1 MRAWKHGNIR
11 WNAGNGRSNWSELYI
26 GWMSRL
32 DSCRISCATRTLPCG
47 GGDSVM
53 DPGLLL
59 AALDPIG
66 PSSRWPSAHI

>member
-1 MRAWKHGNIR
+1 MAICDGIRAMDVLINR
-11 WNAGNGRSNWSELYI
+11 I
-26 GWMSRL
+26 GMQDR
-32 DSCRISCATRTLPCG
+32 CRIRLAVALAEQRGRCHVG